1 LEDGMVKIED
11 VRAAVAEALQERDIG
26 QPPFWN
32 DIREGRRDDTPFM
45 VGAMIWAEH
54 IVTSS
59 AQ

>member
-1 LEDGMVKIED
+1 MVKIED

-32 DIREGRRDDTPFM
+32 DIRAGRRDDTPFM

>member
-1 LEDGMVKIED
+1 MVKIED

-45 VGAMIWAEH
+45 VGAMIWAEL